1 MPVKA
6 VTLYQFSLCPFC
18 NKVRSGLELKGI
30 SYTATEVNPRNKAE
44 LPPLPSEAPRKV
56 PVLDVDGE
64 LIWDS
69 TTILQQL
76 DRIFPETRA
85 FRPADPELRQ
95 RADDI
100 EAWVDAELIRA
111 LPTVLYGTLGEAS
124 RAAAVVAKNS
134 KYTRFQ
140 GLGVMIGGSVVMHFV
155 AKRLLKQSGRRDGHA
170 WVAEN
175 LDQIERWLGEQ
186 PYMCGDEL
194 TIADVAVHGAFACV
208 EGFPIYESIL
218 ARPRLRAWLGRMEEQ
233 RLQAQRS
240 AARPGGQ
247 TRPAAQATSV
257 S

>member
-1 MPVKA
+1 VKT

-30 SYTATEVNPRNKAE
+30 PYTTVEVNPRSKAE

-56 PVLDVDGE
+56 PVLDVNGE
-64 LIWDS
+64 LLWDS

-76 DRIFPETRA
+76 DRMFPETPR
-85 FRPADPELRQ
+85 FRPVDAELRQ

-134 KYTRFQ
+134 KYTRVQ

-186 PYMCGDEL
+186 SYLCGDEL

-208 EGFPIYESIL
+208 EGFPIHASIL
-218 ARPRLRAWLGRMEEQ
+218 NRPRLRAWLGRMEEQ
-233 RLQAQRS
+233 RRLAQRT
-240 AARPGGQ
+240 AARSESQ
-247 TRPAAQATSV
+247 ARPVEQVQSGLG
-257 S
+257 